1 VATPASTLGVD
12 LQDLD
17 GVTVT
22 FWHVWD
28 GLPGSALE
36 ALVSEFNAQNDWGI
50 RVNSRFM
57 GTFDELFT
65 SVTTVLGSS
74 EQPDIVVAYN
84 YQAATWDTNDQVVDL
99 NPYLNDPVW
108 GMGQDSEDFF
118 PPFWNS
124 DVVDGKR
131 LGVPVLRT
139 GQYLFYNQ
147 TWAAELG
154 FETPPSTPTQ
164 FRRQACAAFAANQQ
178 DDDPENDGT
187 GGYILS
193 TDYSAILAW
202 IGGFGGDILTPQAEG
217 FQFDTQPVQ
226 NTFRYLRDLY
236 DRGCAWLS
244 EDQLPDTDFAAR
256 RGLFAS
262 GSLLDVPEQFYTFS
276 QTTNRDHWTLIPYP
290 SIQGEPVV
298 DVYGPSAEILKST
311 AGRELAAWLF
321 IRWLSESEHQIR
333 FTTATSSLPLRSEAQ
348 KLMVANP
355 LSPQWEAA
363 VEAIQYAHPE
373 PALRSWI
380 TVRWAVSDAATQL
393 FRYYFSIDQVPTL
406 VELLDSTAQEL
417 QER

>member
-1 VATPASTLGVD
+1 
-12 LQDLD
+12 
-17 GVTVT
+17 
-22 FWHVWD
+22 
-28 GLPGSALE
+28 
-36 ALVSEFNAQNDWGI
+36 
-50 RVNSRFM
+50 
-57 GTFDELFT
+57 
-65 SVTTVLGSS
+65 
-74 EQPDIVVAYN
+74 
-84 YQAATWDTNDQVVDL
+84 
-99 NPYLNDPVW
+99 
-108 GMGQDSEDFF
+108 
-118 PPFWNS
+118 
-124 DVVDGKR
+124 
-131 LGVPVLRT
+131 
-139 GQYLFYNQ
+139 
-147 TWAAELG
+147 
-154 FETPPSTPTQ
+154 
-164 FRRQACAAFAANQQ
+164 
-178 DDDPENDGT
+178 
-187 GGYILS
+187 
-193 TDYSAILAW
+193 
-202 IGGFGGDILTPQAEG
+202 
-217 FQFDTQPVQ
+217 
-226 NTFRYLRDLY
+226 
-236 DRGCAWLS
+236 LS